1 MPPPPSK
8 GMAMMKSMADTAPS
22 KKEASKSMASGGMAD
37 TAPSKKEAN
46 KSMASGGGIFARLF
60 GGSKAKKSSPAP

>member
-8 GMAMMKSMADTAPS
+8 GMAMMKS
-22 KKEASKSMASGGMAD
+22 MAD